1 MMASIPQSYPRI
13 VWRYFR
19 FSARGSVAEEPE
31 PEELGAF
38 SLVGDQERP
47 VAGHV
52 EQGQFLVA
60 GDTLARRVAAKV
72 GNADRSAELLLA

>member
-1 MMASIPQSYPRI
+1 MASIPQSYPRI

-47 VAGHV
+47 
-52 EQGQFLVA
+52 L
-60 GDTLARRVAAKV
+60 LATSSKGSSLLPVT
-72 GNADRSAELLLA
+72 LLLAALPPK